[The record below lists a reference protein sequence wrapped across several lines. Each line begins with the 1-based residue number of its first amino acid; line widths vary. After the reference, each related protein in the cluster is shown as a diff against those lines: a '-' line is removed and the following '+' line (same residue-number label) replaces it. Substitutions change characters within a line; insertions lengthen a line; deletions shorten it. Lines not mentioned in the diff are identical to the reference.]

1 MRFGIKILDELKKS
15 YDLNTQGVQPNLGLE
30 TRGMTQR
37 NYRAIIIVIF
47 AIGIIV
53 GVGFSQL
60 YLSVTQQN
68 VAPTLSLDQ
77 MYQSAV
83 EDAMIA
89 EPNEI
94 YSGLVPIVET
104 NTNLFWQGDSG
115 NKSVLVVTFTK
126 YASSYPVDETVN
138 TTWGET
144 WVTVVPEIK
153 TFFQEHVDQNSN
165 LTLRAKQLLG
175 LPANNTGEYL
185 VELWVN
191 PQSLFRPTPD
201 NEITDT
207 TAQLTFP
214 SSTTPEYKIWFNNN
228 IIYSYFPEK
237 YPWTRLGYTYD
248 WGNSNSHIGLS
259 EFVLKQNSLV
269 TVKSVTPIT
278 EYLNSNP

>member
-1 MRFGIKILDELKKS
+1 
-15 YDLNTQGVQPNLGLE
+15 
-30 TRGMTQR
+30 MTQR

-47 AIGIIV
+47 TIGIIV
-53 GVGFSQL
+53 GAGFSHFSQL
-60 YLSVTQQN
+60 YLIVTQQN
-68 VAPTLSLDQ
+68 LAPTLSLDQ

-83 EDAMIA
+83 EDAIIA
-89 EPNEI
+89 KPSEI

-115 NKSVLVVTFTK
+115 NKSVLVATFTK

-153 TFFQEHVDQNSN
+153 SFFQEHVDQNSN

-175 LPANNTGEYL
+175 LPANNTGEYF
-185 VELWVN
+185 VEFWVN
-191 PQSLFRPTPD
+191 PQLLFRPTPD

-214 SSTTPEYKIWFNNN
+214 SSTTPEYTIWFNNN

-259 EFVLKQNSLV
+259 EFVVKQNSLV

-278 EYLNSNP
+278 EYLYSNP

>member
-1 MRFGIKILDELKKS
+1 MQWRTTKS
-15 YDLNTQGVQPNLGLE
+15 SLE
-30 TRGMTQR
+30 MRGMTQR

-53 GVGFSQL
+53 GVGFSQI

-89 EPNEI
+89 KPNEI

-126 YASSYPVDETVN
+126 YASSYPVGETVN

-153 TFFQEHVDQNSN
+153 TFFQ
-165 LTLRAKQLLG
+165 
-175 LPANNTGEYL
+175 
-185 VELWVN
+185 
-191 PQSLFRPTPD
+191 
-201 NEITDT
+201 
-207 TAQLTFP
+207 
-214 SSTTPEYKIWFNNN
+214 
-228 IIYSYFPEK
+228 
-237 YPWTRLGYTYD
+237 
-248 WGNSNSHIGLS
+248 
-259 EFVLKQNSLV
+259 
-269 TVKSVTPIT
+269 
-278 EYLNSNP
+278 